1 VLLLVMMMMPLAAA
15 ALTRTPP
22 TTAPSFSVHHIL
34 ASLFA
39 TLLPLIFAF
48 SFQSCINHER

>member
-1 VLLLVMMMMPLAAA
+1 VLLVLMMMMPLAAA